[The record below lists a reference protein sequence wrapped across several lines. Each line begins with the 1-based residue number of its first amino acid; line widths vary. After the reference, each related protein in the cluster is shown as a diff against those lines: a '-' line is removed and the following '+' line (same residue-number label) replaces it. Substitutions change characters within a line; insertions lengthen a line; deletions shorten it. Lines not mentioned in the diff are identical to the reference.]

1 MSHPS
6 MLPAAALGGEPP
18 LALPAPHRAP
28 VLRRLAPARWLPH
41 TIVLAGALIM
51 LAPFYFMFV
60 FATHTNTEI
69 LSVPPP
75 LWFGSALDDNLH
87 ELVTQR
93 PHFWRSVGLSLWIA
107 AASTLLNLFLCS
119 LGGFGFSMYEF
130 RGRDKLFAA
139 LMATM
144 LLPAFVGM
152 IPFVLMMKELG
163 WLNSTRALIV
173 PGACSA
179 FGVFLMRQ
187 YIGSAVPRELVEAA
201 RMDGCSEFGIYWRV
215 VLPLI
220 GPALGT
226 LGLVS
231 FIGSYNNFVGALL
244 VMSEME
250 MFTAPLVLRSLQGTG
265 QTPWGAISAG
275 SAVTVLP
282 LLVLFIFYSRRLI
295 EGLTAGA
302 VKG

>member
-1 MSHPS
+1 MILSLPS
-6 MLPAAALGGEPP
+6 TPAGAA
-18 LALPAPHRAP
+18 R
-28 VLRRLAPARWLPH
+28 LRRLAPMRWLPQAL
-41 TIVLAGALIM
+41 VLAGGLIM

-75 LWFGSALDDNLH
+75 LWFGSALLDNLRQ
-87 ELVTQR
+87 LVAER
-93 PHFWRSVGLSLWIA
+93 PHFWHSTGLSLWIA
-107 AASTLLNLFLCS
+107 GASTALNLFLCS
-119 LGGFGFSMYEF
+119 LGGYGFAMYSF
-130 RGRDKLFAA
+130 PGRDKLFAA
-139 LMATM
+139 LMGTM

-152 IPFVLMMKELG
+152 IPFVLMMKDLG
-163 WLNSTRALIV
+163 WLNTTRALIV

-201 RMDGCSEFGIYWRV
+201 RMDGCGEFGIYWRV

-244 VMSEME
+244 VMSDTE

-275 SAVTVLP
+275 SAITVLP
-282 LLVLFIFYSRRLI
+282 LLVLFVFYSRRLI

>member
-1 MSHPS
+1 MTTRTPS
-6 MLPAAALGGEPP
+6 LLAAAV
-18 LALPAPHRAP
+18 APS
-28 VLRRLAPARWLPH
+28 RWLPH
-41 TIVLAGALIM
+41 TLVLAGALVM

-69 LSVPPP
+69 VSVPPP
-75 LWFGSALDDNLH
+75 LWFGSALLDNLR
-87 ELVTQR
+87 ELVAER
-93 PHFWRSVGLSLWIA
+93 PHFWRSTGLSLWIA
-107 AASTLLNLFLCS
+107 GASTALNLFLCS
-119 LGGFGFSMYEF
+119 LGGFGFAMYAF
-130 RGRDKLFAA
+130 PGRDKLFAA
-139 LMATM
+139 LMATL

-163 WLNSTRALIV
+163 WLNTTQALIV

-179 FGVFLMRQ
+179 FGVFMMRQ

-201 RMDGCSEFGIYWRV
+201 RMDGCGEFGIYWRV

-244 VMSEME
+244 VMSDME

-275 SAVTVLP
+275 SAITVLP
-282 LLVLFIFYSRRLI
+282 LLVLFVFYSRRLI

>member
-1 MSHPS
+1 MPDVLSSTVP
-6 MLPAAALGGEPP
+6 
-18 LALPAPHRAP
+18 PAPAGALEVPMPTTRPRSLRALLP
-28 VLRRLAPARWLPH
+28 SRWLPH
-41 TIVLAGALIM
+41 ALVLAGAAIM

-75 LWFGSALDDNLH
+75 LWFGSALLDNLND
-87 ELVTQR
+87 LVSQR

-107 AASTLLNLFLCS
+107 GASTVLNLFLCS
-119 LGGFGFSMYEF
+119 LGGYGFAMYEF
-130 RGRDKLFAA
+130 AGRDRLFGA

-144 LLPAFVGM
+144 LLPSFVGM
-152 IPFVLMMKELG
+152 IPFVLMMKELD

-179 FGVFLMRQ
+179 FGIFLMRQ

-220 GPALGT
+220 GPAMGT
-226 LGLVS
+226 LGLVT
-231 FIGSYNNFVGALL
+231 FIGAYNNFVGALL
-244 VMSEME
+244 VMSDME

-275 SAVTVLP
+275 SAITVQP
-282 LLVLFIFYSRRLI
+282 LLVLFVFYTRRLI

>member
-1 MSHPS
+1 MRTASLPS
-6 MLPAAALGGEPP
+6 R
-18 LALPAPHRAP
+18 ALPVAL
-28 VLRRLAPARWLPH
+28 VLL
-41 TIVLAGALIM
+41 GAAIM

-60 FATHTNTEI
+60 FATHTNSEI

-75 LWFGSALDDNLH
+75 LWFGGSLMDNLH
-87 ELVTQR
+87 DLVAQR

-107 AASTLLNLFLCS
+107 GAATVLNLFFCS
-119 LGGFGFSMYEF
+119 LGGYGFAMYEF
-130 RGRDKLFAA
+130 RGRDRLFAA

-152 IPFVLMMKELG
+152 IPYVLMMKSLG
-163 WLNSTRALIV
+163 WLNSTRALII

-201 RMDGCSEFGIYWRV
+201 RMDGCGEFGIYWRV
-215 VLPLI
+215 VVPLI
-220 GPALGT
+220 GPAMGT
-226 LGLVS
+226 LGLVT
-231 FIGSYNNFVGALL
+231 FIGAYNNFVGALL
-244 VMSEME
+244 VMSDMD

-275 SAVTVLP
+275 SAITVLP
-282 LLVLFIFYSRRLI
+282 LLALFALYSRRLI

>member
-1 MSHPS
+1 MNASTS
-6 MLPAAALGGEPP
+6 LRPP
-18 LALPAPHRAP
+18 VA
-28 VLRRLAPARWLPH
+28 LAPARARRRAWRNPVAWLPYAL
-41 TIVLAGALIM
+41 VLFGAAIM
-51 LAPFYFMFV
+51 LVPFYFMFV

-75 LWFGSALDDNLH
+75 LWFGDAFLDNLRV
-87 ELVTQR
+87 LVAER
-93 PHFWRSVGLSLWIA
+93 PHFWRSLGLSLWIA
-107 AASTLLNLFLCS
+107 GAATVLNLFFCS
-119 LGGFGFSMYEF
+119 LGGYGFAMYEF
-130 RGRDKLFAA
+130 PGKNTLFGG

-152 IPFVLMMKELG
+152 IPFVLLMKQLD
-163 WLNSTRALIV
+163 WLNTTRALIV

-201 RMDGCSEFGIYWRV
+201 RMDGCGEFGIYWRV
-215 VLPLI
+215 VVPLI
-220 GPALGT
+220 GPAMGT
-226 LGLVS
+226 LGLVT
-231 FIGSYNNFVGALL
+231 FIGAYNNFVGALL
-244 VMSEME
+244 VMSDVD

-275 SAVTVLP
+275 SAITVLP
-282 LLVLFIFYSRRLI
+282 LLILFVLYSRRLI

>member
-1 MSHPS
+1 LILSFPS
-6 MLPAAALGGEPP
+6 TPAGAA
-18 LALPAPHRAP
+18 R
-28 VLRRLAPARWLPH
+28 LRRLAPMRWLPQAL
-41 TIVLAGALIM
+41 VLAGGLIM

-75 LWFGSALDDNLH
+75 LWFGSALLDNLR
-87 ELVTQR
+87 ELVTER
-93 PHFWRSVGLSLWIA
+93 PHFWRSTGLSLWIA
-107 AASTLLNLFLCS
+107 GASTALNLFLCS
-119 LGGFGFSMYEF
+119 LGGFGFAMYSF
-130 RGRDKLFAA
+130 PGRDKLFAA
-139 LMATM
+139 LMGTM

-152 IPFVLMMKELG
+152 IPFVLMMKDLG
-163 WLNSTRALIV
+163 WLNTTRALIV

-201 RMDGCSEFGIYWRV
+201 RMDGCGEFGIYWRV

-244 VMSEME
+244 VMSDTE

-275 SAVTVLP
+275 SAITVLP
-282 LLVLFIFYSRRLI
+282 LLVLFVFYSRRLI

>member
-1 MSHPS
+1 MPNTSLRSPGTG
-6 MLPAAALGGEPP
+6 AASL
-18 LALPAPHRAP
+18 HS
-28 VLRRLAPARWLPH
+28 LAPSNWLPH
-41 TIVLAGALIM
+41 AIVLIGALIM
-51 LAPFYFMFV
+51 LIPFYFMFV

-75 LWFGSALDDNLH
+75 VWFGSALSDNLH
-87 ELVTQR
+87 ELVTTR
-93 PHFWRSVGLSLWIA
+93 PLFWRSVGLSLWIA
-107 AASTLLNLFLCS
+107 GASTVLNLFLCS
-119 LGGFGFSMYEF
+119 LGGYGFSMYAF
-130 RGRDKLFAA
+130 HGRDKLFAA
-139 LMATM
+139 LMGTM

-152 IPFVLMMKELG
+152 IPFVLMMKELD

-187 YIGSAVPRELVEAA
+187 YISSAVPRELVEAA
-201 RMDGCSEFGIYWRV
+201 RMDGCNEFGIYWRV

-220 GPALGT
+220 GPAMGT
-226 LGLVS
+226 LGLVT

-244 VMSEME
+244 VMSDMD

-275 SAVTVLP
+275 SAITVLP

>member
-1 MSHPS
+1 MNASTSVMPPVVAV
-6 MLPAAALGGEPP
+6 PAAS
-18 LALPAPHRAP
+18 RRRTRRNP
-28 VLRRLAPARWLPH
+28 VAWLPYAL
-41 TIVLAGALIM
+41 VLFGAVIM
-51 LAPFYFMFV
+51 LVPFYFMFV

-75 LWFGSALDDNLH
+75 LWFGDAFLDNVRA
-87 ELVTQR
+87 LVTER
-93 PHFWRSVGLSLWIA
+93 PHFWRSLGLSLWIA
-107 AASTLLNLFLCS
+107 GAATVLNLFLCS
-119 LGGFGFSMYEF
+119 LGGYGFAMYEF
-130 RGRDKLFAA
+130 PGKNLLFGG

-152 IPFVLMMKELG
+152 IPFVLLMKELD
-163 WLNSTRALIV
+163 WLNTTRALII

-201 RMDGCSEFGIYWRV
+201 RMDGCPEFGIYWRV
-215 VLPLI
+215 VVPLI
-220 GPALGT
+220 GPAMGT
-226 LGLVS
+226 LGLVT
-231 FIGSYNNFVGALL
+231 FIGAYNNFVGALL
-244 VMSEME
+244 VMSDVD

-275 SAVTVLP
+275 SAITVLP
-282 LLVLFIFYSRRLI
+282 LLILFVLYSRRLI

>member
-1 MSHPS
+1 MSTLAS
-6 MLPAAALGGEPP
+6 SLPTMSAA
-18 LALPAPHRAP
+18 PAPRQ
-28 VLRRLAPARWLPH
+28 RRKPGRFALSQWLPH
-41 TIVLAGALIM
+41 ALVLVGALIM

-60 FATHTNTEI
+60 FATHTNTDI

-75 LWFGSALDDNLH
+75 IWFGDALFDNLN
-87 ELVTQR
+87 ELVAQR
-93 PHFWRSVGLSLWIA
+93 PMFWRSVGLSLWIA
-107 AASTLLNLFLCS
+107 TASTVLNLFLCS
-119 LGGFGFSMYEF
+119 LGGYGFSMYEF

-152 IPFVLMMKELG
+152 IPYVLMMKELG
-163 WLNSTRALIV
+163 WLNSTRALII

-179 FGVFLMRQ
+179 FGIFLMRQ

-201 RMDGCSEFGIYWRV
+201 RMDGCGEFGIYWRV

-220 GPALGT
+220 GPAMGT
-226 LGLVS
+226 LGLVT

-244 VMSEME
+244 VMSDME

-282 LLVLFIFYSRRLI
+282 LLVLFILYSRRLI

>member
-1 MSHPS
+1 MSTLAS
-6 MLPAAALGGEPP
+6 SLPTVSAA
-18 LALPAPHRAP
+18 PAPRQ
-28 VLRRLAPARWLPH
+28 RRKPGRLNPSQWLPH
-41 TIVLAGALIM
+41 ALVLVGALIM

-60 FATHTNTEI
+60 FATHTNTDI

-75 LWFGSALDDNLH
+75 LWFGDALLDNLN
-87 ELVTQR
+87 ELVAQR
-93 PHFWRSVGLSLWIA
+93 PMFWRSVGLSLWIA
-107 AASTLLNLFLCS
+107 TASTVLNLFLCS
-119 LGGFGFSMYEF
+119 LGGYGFSMYEF

-152 IPFVLMMKELG
+152 IPYVLMMKELG
-163 WLNSTRALIV
+163 WLNSTRALII

-179 FGVFLMRQ
+179 FGIFLMRQ

-201 RMDGCSEFGIYWRV
+201 RMDGCGEFGIYWRV

-220 GPALGT
+220 GPAMGT
-226 LGLVS
+226 LGLVT

-244 VMSEME
+244 VMSDME

-282 LLVLFIFYSRRLI
+282 LLVLFVLYSRRLI

>member
-1 MSHPS
+1 MPDVLSS
-6 MLPAAALGGEPP
+6 TVS
-18 LALPAPHRAP
+18 PAPRGALEVPMPITRSRDLRALLP
-28 VLRRLAPARWLPH
+28 SRWLPH
-41 TIVLAGALIM
+41 ALVLAGAAIM

-75 LWFGSALDDNLH
+75 LWFGSALLDNIGD
-87 ELVTQR
+87 LVSQR

-107 AASTLLNLFLCS
+107 GASTVLNLFLCS
-119 LGGFGFSMYEF
+119 LGGYGFAMYEF
-130 RGRDKLFAA
+130 RGRDKLFGA

-144 LLPAFVGM
+144 LLPSFVGM
-152 IPFVLMMKELG
+152 IPFVLMMKELD

-179 FGVFLMRQ
+179 FGIFLMRQ

-220 GPALGT
+220 GPAMGT
-226 LGLVS
+226 LGLVT

-244 VMSEME
+244 VMSDME

-275 SAVTVLP
+275 SAITVLP
-282 LLVLFIFYSRRLI
+282 LLLLFVFYTRRLI

>member
-1 MSHPS
+1 MPDVLSPTVPLSPLEAAEVPMSTTRLRTLRALVPS
-6 MLPAAALGGEPP
+6 
-18 LALPAPHRAP
+18 
-28 VLRRLAPARWLPH
+28 RWLPH
-41 TIVLAGALIM
+41 ALVLAGAAIM

-75 LWFGSALDDNLH
+75 MWFGSALLDNISD
-87 ELVTQR
+87 LVAQR

-107 AASTLLNLFLCS
+107 GASTVLNLFLCS
-119 LGGFGFSMYEF
+119 LGGYGFAMYDF
-130 RGRDKLFAA
+130 AGRDKLFGA

-144 LLPAFVGM
+144 LLPSFVGM
-152 IPFVLMMKELG
+152 IPFVLMMKELD
-163 WLNSTRALIV
+163 WLNSTRALII

-179 FGVFLMRQ
+179 FGIFLMRQ

-220 GPALGT
+220 GPAMGT
-226 LGLVS
+226 LGLVT
-231 FIGSYNNFVGALL
+231 FIGAYNNFVGALL
-244 VMSEME
+244 VMSDME

-275 SAVTVLP
+275 SAITVLP
-282 LLVLFIFYSRRLI
+282 LLVLFVFYTRRLI
-295 EGLTAGA
+295 EGLTSGA

>member
-1 MSHPS
+1 VTTRTPS
-6 MLPAAALGGEPP
+6 PLAAAL
-18 LALPAPHRAP
+18 APS
-28 VLRRLAPARWLPH
+28 RWLPH
-41 TIVLAGALIM
+41 TLVLAGALVM

-60 FATHTNTEI
+60 FVTI

-75 LWFGSALDDNLH
+75 LWFGSALLDNLR
-87 ELVTQR
+87 ELVAER
-93 PHFWRSVGLSLWIA
+93 PHFWRSTGLSLWIA
-107 AASTLLNLFLCS
+107 GASTALNLFLCS
-119 LGGFGFSMYEF
+119 LGGFGFAMYAF
-130 RGRDKLFAA
+130 PGRDKLFAA
-139 LMATM
+139 LMATL

-163 WLNSTRALIV
+163 WLNTTQALIV

-179 FGVFLMRQ
+179 FGVFMMRQ

-201 RMDGCSEFGIYWRV
+201 RMDGCGEFGIYWRV

-244 VMSEME
+244 VMSDME

-275 SAVTVLP
+275 SAITVLP
-282 LLVLFIFYSRRLI
+282 LLVLFVFYSRRLI

>member
-1 MSHPS
+1 MSLIRRISPADAGS
-6 MLPAAALGGEPP
+6 QASTTSGQGRTGLLLRPLLAWLPAG
-18 LALPAPHRAP
+18 
-28 VLRRLAPARWLPH
+28 
-41 TIVLAGALIM
+41 IVLTGALLM

-60 FATHTNTEI
+60 FASHTNTDI

-75 LWFGSALDDNLH
+75 LWFGSSLMDNIR
-87 ELVTQR
+87 ELVLLR
-93 PHFWRSVGLSLWIA
+93 PGFWQSVGLSLWIA
-107 AASTLLNLFLCS
+107 GASTALNLFFCS
-119 LGGFGFSMYEF
+119 LAGFGFALYEF
-130 RGRDKLFAA
+130 RGRELLFGA

-152 IPFVLMMKELG
+152 IPFVLLMKELD

-187 YIGSAVPRELVEAA
+187 YIGSAIPRELVEAA
-201 RMDGCSEFGIYWRV
+201 RMDGCGEFGIYWRV
-215 VLPLI
+215 IVPLI
-220 GPALGT
+220 GPAMGT
-226 LGLVS
+226 LGLVT
-231 FIGSYNNFVGALL
+231 FIGAYNNFVGALL
-244 VMSEME
+244 VMNRSE

-275 SAVTVLP
+275 SAITVLP

-295 EGLTAGA
+295 AGLTAGA

>member
-1 MSHPS
+1 MSNPYTPPFAGQEATTV
-6 MLPAAALGGEPP
+6 LNVRGGQRS
-18 LALPAPHRAP
+18 LALSG
-28 VLRRLAPARWLPH
+28 LAPSRWLPH
-41 TIVLAGALIM
+41 AIVLVGALIM

-75 LWFGSALDDNLH
+75 VWFGSALDDNLR
-87 ELVTQR
+87 ELVEAR
-93 PHFWRSVGLSLWIA
+93 PLFWRSLGLSLWIA
-107 AASTLLNLFLCS
+107 SASTVLNLFLCS
-119 LGGFGFSMYEF
+119 LGGYGFAMYEF
-130 RGRDKLFAA
+130 PGRDKLFAA

-152 IPFVLMMKELG
+152 IPFVLMMKELD
-163 WLNSTRALIV
+163 WLNTTRALII

-201 RMDGCSEFGIYWRV
+201 RMDGCGEFGIYWRV

-244 VMSEME
+244 VMSDME

-282 LLVLFIFYSRRLI
+282 LLVLFFLYSRRLI

>member
-1 MSHPS
+1 LT
-6 MLPAAALGGEPP
+6 LPCSSTPAAAALGGTPR
-18 LALPAPHRAP
+18 PARPWAAW
-28 VLRRLAPARWLPH
+28 LRRLAPSRWLPH
-41 TIVLAGALIM
+41 AIVLAGGLIM

-60 FATHTNTEI
+60 FATRTNTEI

-75 LWFGSALDDNLH
+75 LWFGSALLDNLR
-87 ELVTQR
+87 ELVTER
-93 PHFWRSVGLSLWIA
+93 PHFWRSTGLSLWVA
-107 AASTLLNLFLCS
+107 AASTALNLFLCS
-119 LGGFGFSMYEF
+119 LGGYGFAMYAF
-130 RGRDKLFAA
+130 PGRDKLFAA

-152 IPFVLMMKELG
+152 IPFVLMMNDLG
-163 WLNSTRALIV
+163 WLNTTRALII

-187 YIGSAVPRELVEAA
+187 YISSAVPRELVEAA
-201 RMDGCSEFGIYWRV
+201 RMDGCGEFGIYWRI
-215 VLPLI
+215 VLPLT

-244 VMSEME
+244 VMSDMD

-275 SAVTVLP
+275 SAITVLP
-282 LLVLFIFYSRRLI
+282 LLVLFVFCSRRLI

>member
-1 MSHPS
+1 MNASTS
-6 MLPAAALGGEPP
+6 LRPP
-18 LALPAPHRAP
+18 VA
-28 VLRRLAPARWLPH
+28 LAPARARRRAWRNPVAWLPYAL
-41 TIVLAGALIM
+41 VLFGAAIM
-51 LAPFYFMFV
+51 LVPFYFMFV

-75 LWFGSALDDNLH
+75 LWFGDAFLDNVRA
-87 ELVTQR
+87 LVTER
-93 PHFWRSVGLSLWIA
+93 PHFWRSLGLSLWIA
-107 AASTLLNLFLCS
+107 GAATVLNLFFCS
-119 LGGFGFSMYEF
+119 LGGYGFAMYEF
-130 RGRDKLFAA
+130 PGKNTLFGG

-152 IPFVLMMKELG
+152 IPFVLLMKELD
-163 WLNSTRALIV
+163 WLNTTRALIV

-201 RMDGCSEFGIYWRV
+201 RMDGCGEFGIYCRV
-215 VLPLI
+215 VVPLI
-220 GPALGT
+220 GPAMGT
-226 LGLVS
+226 LGLVT
-231 FIGSYNNFVGALL
+231 FIGAYNNFVGALL
-244 VMSEME
+244 VMSDVD

-275 SAVTVLP
+275 SAITVLP
-282 LLVLFIFYSRRLI
+282 LLVLFVLYSRRLI

>member
-1 MSHPS
+1 MSTLAS
-6 MLPAAALGGEPP
+6 SLPAASA
-18 LALPAPHRAP
+18 APAPRQ
-28 VLRRLAPARWLPH
+28 RRKPGRLNPSQWLPH
-41 TIVLAGALIM
+41 ALVLVGALIM

-60 FATHTNTEI
+60 FATHTNTDI

-75 LWFGSALDDNLH
+75 IWFGDALLDNLN
-87 ELVTQR
+87 ELVAQR
-93 PHFWRSVGLSLWIA
+93 PMFWRSVGLSLWIA
-107 AASTLLNLFLCS
+107 SASTVLNLFLCS
-119 LGGFGFSMYEF
+119 LGGYGFSMYEF
-130 RGRDKLFAA
+130 PGRDKLFAA

-152 IPFVLMMKELG
+152 IPYVLMMKELG
-163 WLNSTRALIV
+163 WLNSTRALII

-179 FGVFLMRQ
+179 FGIFLMRQ

-201 RMDGCSEFGIYWRV
+201 RMDGCGEFGIYWRV

-220 GPALGT
+220 GPAMGT
-226 LGLVS
+226 LGLVT

-244 VMSEME
+244 VMSDME

-282 LLVLFIFYSRRLI
+282 LLVLFILYSRRLI

>member
-1 MSHPS
+1 MIASQ
-6 MLPAAALGGEPP
+6 LIAQAVIAPAARTHPKSRHAKLLRALRPT
-18 LALPAPHRAP
+18 A
-28 VLRRLAPARWLPH
+28 WLPYA
-41 TIVLAGALIM
+41 VVMLGALIM

-60 FATHTNTEI
+60 FATHTNTDI

-75 LWFGSALDDNLH
+75 LWFGSALDDNLR
-87 ELVTQR
+87 ELVALR
-93 PHFWRSVGLSLWIA
+93 PHFWHSVGLSLWIA
-107 AASTLLNLFLCS
+107 AASTALNLFLCS
-119 LGGFGFSMYEF
+119 LGGYGFAMYEF
-130 RGRDKLFAA
+130 PGRDKLFAG

-152 IPFVLMMKELG
+152 IPFVLLMKEMD

-201 RMDGCSEFGIYWRV
+201 RMDGCGEFGIYWRV
-215 VLPLI
+215 VVPLI
-220 GPALGT
+220 GPAMGT
-226 LGLVS
+226 LGLVT
-231 FIGSYNNFVGALL
+231 FIGAYNNFVGALL
-244 VMSEME
+244 VMSQQE

-275 SAVTVLP
+275 SAITVLP
-282 LLVLFIFYSRRLI
+282 LLVLFVLYSRRLI

>member
-1 MSHPS
+1 MTASTSVMP
-6 MLPAAALGGEPP
+6 PVAA
-18 LALPAPHRAP
+18 
-28 VLRRLAPARWLPH
+28 VTIPARRRARRNPVAWLPYAL
-41 TIVLAGALIM
+41 VLFGAVIM
-51 LAPFYFMFV
+51 LVPFYFMFV

-75 LWFGSALDDNLH
+75 LWFGDAFLDNVRA
-87 ELVTQR
+87 LVTER
-93 PHFWRSVGLSLWIA
+93 PHFWRSLGLSLWIA
-107 AASTLLNLFLCS
+107 GAATVLNLFLCS
-119 LGGFGFSMYEF
+119 LGGYGFAMYEF
-130 RGRDKLFAA
+130 PGKNLLFGG

-152 IPFVLMMKELG
+152 IPFVLLMKELD
-163 WLNSTRALIV
+163 WLNTTRALII

-201 RMDGCSEFGIYWRV
+201 RMDGCPEFGIYWRV
-215 VLPLI
+215 VVPLI
-220 GPALGT
+220 GPAMGT
-226 LGLVS
+226 LGLVT
-231 FIGSYNNFVGALL
+231 FIGAYNNFVGALL
-244 VMSEME
+244 VMSDVD

-275 SAVTVLP
+275 SAITVLP
-282 LLVLFIFYSRRLI
+282 LLILFVLYSRRLI

>member
-1 MSHPS
+1 MSPS
-6 MLPAAALGGEPP
+6 STTSARTG
-18 LALPAPHRAP
+18 
-28 VLRRLAPARWLPH
+28 APAMRALLPSNWLPH
-41 TIVLAGALIM
+41 AIVILGALIM

-75 LWFGSALDDNLH
+75 VWFGTALFDNLN
-87 ELVTQR
+87 ELVATR
-93 PHFWRSVGLSLWIA
+93 PLFWHSVGLSLWIA
-107 AASTLLNLFLCS
+107 AASTVLNLFLCS
-119 LGGFGFSMYEF
+119 LGGFGFAMYSF
-130 RGRDKLFAA
+130 PGRDKLFGA

-152 IPFVLMMKELG
+152 IPFVLMMKEFG

-187 YIGSAVPRELVEAA
+187 YISSAVPRELVEAA
-201 RMDGCSEFGIYWRV
+201 RMDGCNEFGIYWRV

-220 GPALGT
+220 GPAMGT
-226 LGLVS
+226 LGLVT

-244 VMSEME
+244 VMSDMD

-275 SAVTVLP
+275 SAITVLP
-282 LLVLFIFYSRRLI
+282 LLVLFVFYSRRLI

>member
-1 MSHPS
+1 MTARTPS
-6 MLPAAALGGEPP
+6 LLAAAL
-18 LALPAPHRAP
+18 APS
-28 VLRRLAPARWLPH
+28 RWLPH
-41 TIVLAGALIM
+41 AIVLAGALIM

-75 LWFGSALDDNLH
+75 RWFGSALLDNLR
-87 ELVTQR
+87 ELVAER
-93 PHFWRSVGLSLWIA
+93 PHFWRSTGLSLWIA
-107 AASTLLNLFLCS
+107 GASTALNLFLCS
-119 LGGFGFSMYEF
+119 LGGFGFAMYAF
-130 RGRDKLFAA
+130 PGRDKLFAA
-139 LMATM
+139 LMATL

-201 RMDGCSEFGIYWRV
+201 RMDGCGEFGIYWRV

-226 LGLVS
+226 LGLIS

-244 VMSEME
+244 VMSDME

-275 SAVTVLP
+275 SAITVLP
-282 LLVLFIFYSRRLI
+282 LLVLFVFYSRHLI